1 MNLYE
6 EVGILKTK
14 DYHPYIYFLVDSN
27 IVLVYKIES
36 NSYLQIDELHS
47 SGQWETYILEEGD
60 VFDTF
65 LHTESKPLEGRS
77 YFIAQES
84 YLIMLDKINHQI
96 HKYKKILYDKI
107 IPIHIA
113 CSESAA
119 GCIRVGLDQP
129 KRVIGFP
136 GLLSIGP
143 LWKINEEAGFNNRNE
158 WLFEHINFESDDYS
172 YQVTFKNSIRE
183 INDIPEQSPIYLW
196 YGDNADEQICLRF
209 ILHLLK
215 NKPNKIYLLNTNAL
229 HKTVD
234 KNQKLMYS
242 SQLTPEDLKDIY
254 EKHTFNQILSI
265 QDRIQLAKE
274 WENLS
279 HSKNVLRI
287 YTKQEIKEVPED
299 YFDSFILNTLKDL
312 HKQRGQKEFIVTGE
326 LISHLF
332 EFNPSLYPIFLEY
345 RIRHLVYNGSLEL
358 KGIPKSMRH
367 YSVKLR

>member
-1 MNLYE
+1 M
-6 EVGILKTK
+6 KTK

-119 GCIRVGLDQP
+119 GCIRVGLDKP
-129 KRVIGFP
+129 KRVIGLP

-143 LWKINEEAGFNNRNE
+143 LWKINEEAGFNNRND

-209 ILHLLK
+209 ILHL
-215 NKPNKIYLLNTNAL
+215 
-229 HKTVD
+229 
-234 KNQKLMYS
+234 
-242 SQLTPEDLKDIY
+242 
-254 EKHTFNQILSI
+254 
-265 QDRIQLAKE
+265 
-274 WENLS
+274 
-279 HSKNVLRI
+279 
-287 YTKQEIKEVPED
+287 
-299 YFDSFILNTLKDL
+299 
-312 HKQRGQKEFIVTGE
+312 
-326 LISHLF
+326 
-332 EFNPSLYPIFLEY
+332 
-345 RIRHLVYNGSLEL
+345 
-358 KGIPKSMRH
+358 
-367 YSVKLR
+367 